1 MLFAHRPACWW
12 QGEAGDR
19 ARLPQEVLQWVAAL
33 RSFSFGE
40 EQGKSRKQGQGLCP
54 SLSFI
59 VISSLLLGTE
69 IQHREGGAGVELERS
84 SLPCSCSSGPQLS
97 ISPALEGL
105 LLLGVMATG
114 TAGSCLGKE
123 PKFWGTTK
131 DPDSICSI
139 APAGGRISVAV
150 TMDICW
156 ASQLSALIFCRR
168 CPHFFFLIFNFF
180 FSLLKEKSL
189 NGFFLSCRCP
199 AADDR
204 PGLHR
209 GGQHG
214 VTPDLS

>member
-1 MLFAHRPACWW
+1 MGVLFAHCPARWW

-19 ARLPQEVLQWVAAL
+19 ARLPQEVLHSVVAAL

-54 SLSFI
+54 SLSFF

-69 IQHREGGAGVELERS
+69 IQHRGGGDGEELERS
-84 SLPCSCSSGPQLS
+84 SLPCSCSSGPHRS

-114 TAGSCLGKE
+114 TAGSSLGKE

-139 APAGGRISVAV
+139 PPAGGRISITV

-156 ASQLSALIFCRR
+156 AFQFSALIFCRR
-168 CPHFFFLIFNFF
+168 CPHFF
-180 FSLLKEKSL
+180 
-189 NGFFLSCRCP
+189 
-199 AADDR
+199 
-204 PGLHR
+204 
-209 GGQHG
+209 
-214 VTPDLS
+214 